1 MNINDIVDKKNNNIE
16 LTKEEIKY
24 IVDNYVNDNINDEE
38 MTLFLKSV
46 LKNDMTLQETYYV
59 TDAMIKSGDT
69 IDLSE
74 IKGIKVDKHSTG
86 GVGDKTSLVIGPL
99 VASCGVKVAKMSSR
113 TLGFT
118 GGTIDKLESIKGFNV
133 NLTKEDFIKQVNDI
147 NIALTSQTGNLVPAD
162 KKIYALR
169 DVTNTTNSIALIAS
183 SIMSKKI
190 ASGSDKIV
198 LDVKV
203 GKGAFM
209 RREVDAV
216 KLSNT
221 MIEIGKK
228 YNKEVIAII
237 TNMQYPLGN
246 TIGNCLEVNEAI
258 DTLKGQGDERFT
270 KLCLI
275 IASYMVSLGKNISF
289 EAASLEVIEKFNN
302 KDALNK
308 FYEFIKYQGGDINSL
323 EYGKYK
329 IEIKSENDGY
339 LTDIDTLNLAE
350 FINSLGAGR
359 KNKNEEINHRVGF
372 ILNKKI
378 NDKVQKN
385 DILGYVV
392 CDNNI
397 DVSNVSKYFTITEDN
412 IDEINMILEVVK

>member
-1 MNINDIVDKKNNNIE
+1 MNINDIVEKKNNNVE
-16 LTKEEIKY
+16 LTQEEIKY
-24 IVDNYVNDNINDEE
+24 TVDNYVNGNISDDD

-46 LKNDMTLQETYYV
+46 LKNDMTIMETYYL
-59 TDAMIKSGDT
+59 TEAMIQSGDI

-86 GVGDKTSLVIGPL
+86 GVGDKTSLVVGPI
-99 VASCGVKVAKMSSR
+99 VASCGVKVAKMSGKA
-113 TLGFT
+113 LGFT
-118 GGTIDKLESIKGFNV
+118 GGTIDKLESIRGFNV
-133 NLTKEDFIKQVNDI
+133 NLSKEDFIKQVNDI

-209 RREVDAV
+209 KKKEDAI

-221 MIEIGKK
+221 MIQIGKK
-228 YNKEVIAII
+228 FNKEVIAII

-246 TIGNCLEVNEAI
+246 TIGNSLEVKEAL
-258 DTLKGQGDERFT
+258 DTLNGQGDERFT

-275 IASYMVSLGKNISF
+275 ISSYMVSLGKNISLDD
-289 EAASLEVIEKFNN
+289 ASHEVIEKLNN

-308 FYEFIKYQGGDINSL
+308 FYEFIKYQNGDINSL

-329 IEIKSENDGY
+329 IEIKSEKDGY

-359 KNKNEEINHRVGF
+359 KNKDDEINHKVGF

-378 NDKVQKN
+378 NDKVQKD
-385 DILGYVV
+385 DILGYVIS
-392 CDNNI
+392 DNNI
-397 DVSNVSKYFTITEDN
+397 DVSGINNYFVITNNN
-412 IDEINMILEVVK
+412 IDEIDMILDVIK